1 MILNNFKCIMQM
13 SIHTRIAT
21 NSMEAE
27 MHLITRVELQVST
40 QFNSY
45 SGLNVTVNFTNDQQI
60 LSYFIGESDINPL
73 SQEIVN
79 LVEVDQA
86 NIRTEYNLQT
96 D

>member
-1 MILNNFKCIMQM
+1 
-13 SIHTRIAT
+13 
-21 NSMEAE
+21 
-27 MHLITRVELQVST
+27 MHLITRLELLVSK
-40 QFNSY
+40 QFSSY